1 MRTRD
6 AFQSLYDQRPDAVFA
21 LISALQRQ
29 IVILQEQNA
38 ALSARIKLLED
49 RLSTDSHNSSK
60 PPASDALAKKPVSL
74 CASTGRK
81 AGGQRGHHGRTLLVS
96 DSPDQIIVHAP
107 AHCAAC
113 GSGLAG
119 LEAVH
124 TVCLQVVDVPPLE
137 HVFAGRP
144 IYPQL
149 QG

>member
-1 MRTRD
+1 MLTRD
-6 AFQSLYDQRPDAVFA
+6 EFQSLYDQGPDAVFA

-38 ALSARIKLLED
+38 ALSARIKVLED

-74 CASTGRK
+74 RSSTGRK
-81 AGGQRGHHGRTLLVS
+81 AGGQRGHHGRILLVS

-107 AHCAAC
+107 AQCAAC
-113 GSGLAG
+113 GSGLAAI
-119 LEAVH
+119 EAVH
-124 TVCLQVVDVPPLE
+124 TVCRQVVDVPPLE
-137 HVFAGRP
+137 HVFTGRP

>member
-6 AFQSLYDQRPDAVFA
+6 EFQSLYDQGPDAVFA

-38 ALSARIKLLED
+38 TPSARTKVLED
-49 RLSTDSHNSSK
+49 RQNTDSHNSSK
-60 PPASDALAKKPVSL
+60 PPSSDALAKKPVSL
-74 CASTGRK
+74 RTPSGRK
-81 AGGQRGHHGRTLLVS
+81 AGGQRGHHGRILLVS

-107 AHCAAC
+107 AQCAAC
-113 GSGLAG
+113 GSGLAAI
-119 LEAVH
+119 EAAH
-124 TVCLQVVDVPPLE
+124 TACRQVVDVPPLTR
-137 HVFAGRP
+137 VFMGRP